1 MRCRPEWCGGEE
13 VSICGAGWSCGS
25 SMGSCRLIPPAEWHP
40 SPASFTLPCW
50 WHPLCAHASG
60 YQRNKLEALWMKVQ
74 GSRSWLTKSAH
85 YSWRNCLMYISSL
98 FWRRSLSYEKETW
111 MMLLQKL
118 LAKQWSLLFS
128 PVAKSGLAACC
139 FWGCTD
145 LIQERLCPLPLWTVS
160 QHVRQPPQCT
170 GVIYLLL
177 AKNTCEHSRGAST
190 SHSVALSLEM
200 ISVFLYCIYLES
212 KVSDV
217 SGIILPLL
225 RWLSFCW
232 YSTPMDL
239 AHSLEN
245 VDSKYS

>member
-74 GSRSWLTKSAH
+74 GSRSCLTKSAH
-85 YSWRNCLMYISSL
+85 YSWRNCSMYISSL
-98 FWRRSLSYEKETW
+98 FWRSLSYEKETW

-145 LIQERLCPLPLWTVS
+145 LIQERLSFTIMSCFSACETAPSMHWGDLPTVGQKHMWALKRS
-160 QHVRQPPQCT
+160 FNFSLCRSLSGNDFC
-170 GVIYLLL
+170 IFILYLFRVQ
-177 AKNTCEHSRGAST
+177 S
-190 SHSVALSLEM
+190 
-200 ISVFLYCIYLES
+200 
-212 KVSDV
+212 
-217 SGIILPLL
+217 
-225 RWLSFCW
+225 
-232 YSTPMDL
+232 
-239 AHSLEN
+239 
-245 VDSKYS
+245 